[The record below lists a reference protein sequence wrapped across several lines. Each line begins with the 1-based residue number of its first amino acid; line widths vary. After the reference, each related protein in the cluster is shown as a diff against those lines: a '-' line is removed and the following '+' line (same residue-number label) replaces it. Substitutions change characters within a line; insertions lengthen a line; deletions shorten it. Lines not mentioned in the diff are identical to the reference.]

1 MVIVSTNVSKS
12 ALPMEEIKI
21 MLGAQVQTY
30 EAIKDIFGI
39 LQSQSIQLDY
49 INKQLEQQ
57 QIQNIELRKALS
69 QNLQQQ
75 DSNESC

>member
-1 MVIVSTNVSKS
+1 
-12 ALPMEEIKI
+12 MEEIKI

-57 QIQNIELRKALS
+57 QIQNVELRKVLS